1 MNNKIEPCYVDF
13 NTAKL
18 LKEKGFDEITDT
30 IFMINHS
37 TEVVF
42 ENINGLKHSDGNNP
56 FISRPEQWEVIEW
69 LRVNHGIW
77 IYTYPV
83 VPFADDLEY
92 PKIVWVSKICS
103 LKQVNFEK
111 FIDADNGLAI
121 NHHYGPEE
129 AYSVAIDY
137 VLTNLT

>member
-1 MNNKIEPCYVDF
+1 MNNKIESCYVDF

-56 FISRPEQWEVIEW
+56 FISRPEQWEVVEW
-69 LRVNHGIW
+69 LRINHGIEIEITKDRTAKW
-77 IYTYPV
+77 SNNYY
-83 VPFADDLEY
+83 
-92 PKIVWVSKICS
+92 
-103 LKQVNFEK
+103 
-111 FIDADNGLAI
+111 
-121 NHHYGPEE
+121 NHSIFKNDILVHQRQLGGTKPNTPQEV
-129 AYSVAIDY
+129 YSAAFDY
-137 VLTNLT
+137 ILTNLI